1 MKRWPLRWQITLW
14 SVLITALAL
23 VTFGAV
29 VAFNLYSE
37 QVEVVDAQLA
47 TDARFAFTTRAQGGD
62 HAPVNPDWLAAL
74 PKADASLFGFVL
86 GPVTGDRAAL
96 EAHPETLR
104 QALPQWPPARRK
116 FTRRVEG
123 KNLRF
128 GVFTE
133 GGTRLV
139 LAASLGPVE
148 ESVGDLLGAYQIALP
163 AVLLVVAGGSWW
175 IARRAL
181 VPVTNITAAAASIT
195 ADRLDQRL
203 PAPAAEDEIGRHIRV
218 LNGMFDRLQRSFEQ
232 ANRFTADAAHELR
245 TPLTIMRGQ
254 IEDALRTGH
263 FSPEQQRLLVELLEE
278 NTGLQKISDNLLL
291 LARFDTGRSPL
302 ERVPVDLSA
311 LMEDAKEDAELL
323 ASSQHIR
330 ITGRIAPGL
339 RVSGDAVM
347 LRRVALN
354 LVDNAVKFNRDGG
367 ELSLD
372 LQAEAGEV
380 VLAVANTGPGI
391 PPDRQ
396 GTLFQRFYRADT
408 GRNRD
413 TGGSGL
419 GLSLCREIVTA
430 LGGRIGLTR
439 SDGERTVFTVRLP
452 RLEGE
457 AGTAM

>member
-37 QVEVVDAQLA
+37 QVELVDAQLA
-47 TDARFAFTTRAQGGD
+47 TDARFAFTYRAERRDAGPADTGW
-62 HAPVNPDWLAAL
+62 AAAL
-74 PKADASLFGFVL
+74 RRADVSLYGFAL
-86 GPVTGDRAAL
+86 GRTAAPAL
-96 EAHPETLR
+96 GEAHPVQLA
-104 QALPQWPPARRK
+104 QFLAHWPPQRKRFSRRL
-116 FTRRVEG
+116 EG
-123 KNLRF
+123 RHLRF
-128 GVFTE
+128 GVFGE
-133 GGTRLV
+133 GENTLV
-139 LAASLGPVE
+139 LAASLEAAE
-148 ESVGDLLGAYQIALP
+148 ESVNDLLGAYLIALP
-163 AVLLVVAGGSWW
+163 AVLLVVGCGSWW

-181 VPVTNITAAAASIT
+181 VPITNITAAAASIT

-203 PAPAAEDEIGRHIRV
+203 SVPATEDEIGRHIRV

-263 FSPEQQRLLVELLEE
+263 FNPEQQRLLVDLLEE

-302 ERVPVDLSA
+302 ERVPVELSA
-311 LMEDAKEDAELL
+311 LVEDAKEDAELL

-330 ITGRIAPGL
+330 IAGRIAPGL

-354 LVDNAVKFNRDGG
+354 LVDNAVKFNREGG
-367 ELSLD
+367 EVSLD
-372 LQAEAGEV
+372 LQAEGGDV
-380 VLAVANTGPGI
+380 VLAVSNTGAGI
-391 PPDRQ
+391 PAERQ
-396 GTLFQRFYRADT
+396 GTLFQRFYRADS

-430 LGGRIGLTR
+430 LGGRIDLSR

-452 RLEGE
+452 RLVGE
-457 AGTAM
+457 AGTPA